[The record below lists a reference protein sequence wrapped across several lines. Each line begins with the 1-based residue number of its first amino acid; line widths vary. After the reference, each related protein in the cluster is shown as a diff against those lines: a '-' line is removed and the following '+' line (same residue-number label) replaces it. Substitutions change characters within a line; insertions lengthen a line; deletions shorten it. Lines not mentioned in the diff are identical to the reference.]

1 MEQVMFGAGCFWGV
15 ELGFSQLEGVIETA
29 VGYSGGHDD
38 APTYERVCSGT
49 TQHAEVVYLKY
60 DPEIIS
66 FEKLLNVFWHGHDPT
81 QINRQ
86 GPDVGTQYRSTIYYY
101 SNEQRELAESTK
113 AILDASGEFGA
124 PIATELAAAQAF
136 YPAEDYHQQYFA
148 KRGMT
153 SCGFKVH

>member
-15 ELGFSQLEGVIETA
+15 ELGFSQLEGVIKTA
-29 VGYSGGHDD
+29 VGYSGGHDA

-49 TQHAEVVYLKY
+49 TNHAEVVHIQY
-60 DPEIIS
+60 DPAIIS
-66 FEKLLNVFWHGHDPT
+66 FEKLLDVFWHGHDPT
-81 QINRQ
+81 QVNRQ

-101 SNEQRELAESTK
+101 TDEQRTVAESSKT
-113 AILDASGEFGA
+113 ALDASGEFGA
-124 PIATELAAAQAF
+124 PIATKIEPAQSFHLA
-136 YPAEDYHQQYFA
+136 EEYHQQYFE